1 MINFSLQNLMGNL
14 LFGDYIEEDNLS
26 IQIKLQK
33 SCYYPGETLNGTII
47 LQAKTNKISSVFNFT
62 NAVISI
68 AQYQQYKFYLEN
80 ILLSKDERNILSSNS
95 INFKKYKNRSILIPL
110 SLPFNIKI
118 PRETDPSFIHDETN
132 FIRHFLIIKFP
143 SIKCKNS
150 IGIII
155 QNRQNLLKENGL
167 FKEAVEK
174 FNDVRKADL
183 LRKYSKIAYLFR
195 TDKNSYAYNE
205 IIPYEIIMNCT
216 ECDIDISYLRV
227 SLKRIIY
234 FGANDKIESKIIM
247 LKNYKISERSKRK
260 IFKIAG
266 HFLFPVLSDYF
277 SVNPM
282 NIYNYFNKRTLED
295 SDKIFQN
302 IFLFPTCFSSLF
314 ICNYCLEFEIIF
326 NSIFVKNEI
335 LSIPIELYTP
345 LKIIEVDDKKC
356 FNKNTD
362 DEMNKNLTPNE
373 ETPNGDDDNFINNII
388 NDDNLININDPDL
401 NSNDFEII
409 NVEDF
414 YKTLSDEKE
423 NKLIS

>member
-1 MINFSLQNLMGNL
+1 MGNL
-14 LFGDYIEEDNLS
+14 LSADYSEEDNLS

-47 LQAKTNKISSVFNFT
+47 LQAKTNKMSSVFNFT
-62 NAVISI
+62 NAIISI
-68 AQYQQYKFYLEN
+68 TQYQQYKFYLEN
-80 ILLSKDERNILSSNS
+80 ILISKEERNNLLSKPIK
-95 INFKKYKNRSILIPL
+95 FKNYKNRSILIPL
-110 SLPFNIKI
+110 SLPFNVKI
-118 PRETDPSFIHDETN
+118 PRETAPSFIHDETN
-132 FIRHFLIIKFP
+132 FIRHFLTIKFP
-143 SIKCKNS
+143 SIKSKKS

-167 FKEAVEK
+167 FKETIEK
-174 FNDVRKADL
+174 FNDVRKSNL

-195 TDKNSYAYNE
+195 TEKNSYAYNE
-205 IIPYEIIMNCT
+205 IIPYEIIMNCS

-227 SLKRIIY
+227 SLKRNIY

-247 LKNYKISERSKRK
+247 SKNYKISEKSKRK

-266 HFLFPVLSDYF
+266 HFLFPILSDYC

-282 NIYNYFNKRTLED
+282 NVYNYFNKRTIED
-295 SDKIFQN
+295 SDKSFQN

-314 ICNYCLEFEIIF
+314 LCNYCLDFEIIF
-326 NSIFVKNEI
+326 DSIFVKNEY

-345 LKIIEVDDKKC
+345 LKIIEIDDKKC
-356 FNKNTD
+356 LNKTID

-373 ETPNGDDDNFINNII
+373 ETPNGDDDDDDDITINNII
-388 NDDNLININDPDL
+388 NDDNLINDPEL
-401 NSNDFEII
+401 NSSDFEII

-414 YKTLSDEKE
+414 YKTLCDEKKK
-423 NKLIS
+423 KLIS

>member
-1 MINFSLQNLMGNL
+1 MGNL

-314 ICNYCLEFEIIF
+314 ICNYCLEFEIIYF
-326 NSIFVKNEI
+326 
-335 LSIPIELYTP
+335 
-345 LKIIEVDDKKC
+345 
-356 FNKNTD
+356 
-362 DEMNKNLTPNE
+362 
-373 ETPNGDDDNFINNII
+373 
-388 NDDNLININDPDL
+388 
-401 NSNDFEII
+401 
-409 NVEDF
+409 
-414 YKTLSDEKE
+414 
-423 NKLIS
+423 